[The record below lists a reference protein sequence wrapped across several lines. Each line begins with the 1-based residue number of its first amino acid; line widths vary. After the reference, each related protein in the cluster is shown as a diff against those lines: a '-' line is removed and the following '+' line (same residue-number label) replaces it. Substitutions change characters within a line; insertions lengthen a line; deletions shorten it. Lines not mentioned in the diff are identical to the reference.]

1 MLVRMRSTTPDPAPA
16 ADAVPQTARH
26 AYLLAALVLLG
37 SLVLVGLY
45 ARYASERERDLASA
59 RLAADA
65 SQTAALMRRK
75 MLVYELT
82 ARGGVS
88 LFATVERPSHLQ
100 WRNYVEGLDLE
111 RRFPEMLGLGFAE
124 WLTPSELESLQR
136 ELRDAGMGLF
146 TVRPRGVREHYG
158 PIVYLEPQTEA
169 NRKAIG
175 YDMFSE
181 RVRSRAMSD
190 ARDAGEARMTGGVHL
205 VQDEADPGALGL
217 LIYAPIYRGG
227 ARPTGVAARREGLV
241 GWAYTLFR
249 MRVFVADTLS
259 ELPSR
264 VSLRI
269 VDVTGGGAQLLY
281 PTAADGDLFDA
292 TGDAPRHSIV
302 EEFHGRRW
310 RIDVQPLPAA
320 SYVSHSP
327 GLRATVGVGLLASL
341 LLFAVALSLARTQS
355 QAQRIAARMSESHR
369 RSEQRFR
376 SAMRY
381 SAIGK
386 ALLDRDGRIQ
396 EANPA
401 LAEILRTPEH
411 ELRGTLLGQHFVDGD
426 ADAMQSVERQALSD
440 DGAYRVTRRL
450 RRSDGDVRHA
460 SLVFATVPG
469 ERGESFASLVQ
480 VEDVTE
486 RMRSE
491 ARVQALNR
499 TLEARVALRTREL
512 SHANQ
517 ELEAFAYSVSHDLRA
532 PLRSIDG
539 FSRLLAERYRD
550 AIDASGLDYLQR
562 IRNASARMSE
572 LIDALLKMSRVSRAE
587 LKFAPVDLSAMAG
600 EIAVDLRNADPERAV
615 VFDIE
620 PGIEVS
626 GDPALLRNLMENLLG
641 NAWKFTTGTADA
653 RIEVGRNAQG
663 EVFVRDNGAG
673 FEPEYAAKLF
683 RPFQRLHSQEQYAGH
698 GIGLAS
704 VRRIAERHGGSV
716 RAEGRAGMG
725 ATFFFRLPLEP
736 LEH

>member
-1 MLVRMRSTTPDPAPA
+1 MLARMPDTRPQPVPGD
-16 ADAVPQTARH
+16 DAVPEMSRH
-26 AYLLAALVLLG
+26 AYVLAVLVFVG
-37 SLVLVGLY
+37 SLILVAMY
-45 ARYASERERDLASA
+45 ARYAGEREQELAEA
-59 RLAADA
+59 RLVSDA
-65 SQTAALMRRK
+65 SQAVALLRRK
-75 MLVYELT
+75 MQVYELT

-88 LFATVERPSHLQ
+88 LFATVERPTALQ
-100 WRNYVEGLDLE
+100 WRNYVDGLDLP
-111 RRFPEMLGLGFAE
+111 RRFPEMLGLGFADS
-124 WLTPSELESLQR
+124 LSPGELESLQR
-136 ELRDAGMGLF
+136 EMRDAGQGWF
-146 TVRPRGVREHYG
+146 TVRPHGVRERYG
-158 PIVYLEPQTEA
+158 PILYLEPQTQA
-169 NRKAIG
+169 NRNAIG

-181 RVRSRAMSD
+181 RARRQAMAA
-190 ARDAGEARMTGGVHL
+190 ARDTGEMRMTEGVHL
-205 VQDEADPGALGL
+205 VQDATRPDALGIL
-217 LIYAPIYRGG
+217 VYAPIYRSG
-227 ARPTGVAARREGLV
+227 ARPSSIDARRESFV

-249 MRVFVADTLS
+249 MHVFVAETLR
-259 ELPSR
+259 EMPA
-264 VSLRI
+264 RI
-269 VDVTGGGAQLLY
+269 SIRITDVTGGQEQLLY
-281 PTAADGDLFDA
+281 PLPGDGVAFDA
-292 TGDAPRHSIV
+292 GGDAPRHTLFA
-302 EEFHGRRW
+302 EFHGRKW
-310 RIDVQPLPAA
+310 RIDVQPPPAGA
-320 SYVSHSP
+320 YAAPSA
-327 GLRATVGVGLLASL
+327 GLRATLSIGLLASL

-355 QAQRIAARMSESHR
+355 QARRLAMRMSESHR

-386 ALLDRDGRIQ
+386 ALLDREGRIQ

-401 LAEILRTPEH
+401 LV
-411 ELRGTLLGQHFVDGD
+411 ELLGTTEEELQGTLLGQHFVDGEID
-426 ADAMQSVERQALSD
+426 AVRTVERQSLAE

-450 RRSDGDVRHA
+450 RRRDGEVRHA
-460 SLVFATVPG
+460 SLVFAAVPG
-469 ERGESFASLVQ
+469 EHGESFASLVQ

-539 FSRLLAERYRD
+539 FSRLLNERYRD
-550 AIDASGLDYLQR
+550 VIDPSGLDYLQR

-587 LKFAPVDLSAMAG
+587 LKFMHVDLSAMAG
-600 EIAVDLRNADPERAV
+600 EIAADLRNADPERKVA
-615 VFDIE
+615 FDIE
-620 PGIEVS
+620 PGLDVS

-641 NAWKFTTGTADA
+641 NAWKFTAGTADA

-673 FEPEYAAKLF
+673 FDPAYAAKLF

-704 VRRIAERHGGSV
+704 VRRIVERHGGSV
-716 RAEGRAGMG
+716 RAEGRAGLG
-725 ATFFFRLPLEP
+725 ATFLFRLPVEP